1 MSKLLTLQECAGMIV
16 AGVYGDRITPEN
28 ITELKSNE
36 IFVFGSNLSGRHGK
50 GAAKQALQWGAIYGM
65 KKGLQGQTY
74 AIPTVNADI
83 TDKLPLDTIKYFVD
97 TFIRTAK
104 AQTDLTFLVTKIG
117 CGLAG
122 WTVEDIAPLFT
133 ECRDLPNVYL
143 PEDFWKIIV
152 AEE

>member
-1 MSKLLTLQECAGMIV
+1 MMTAAL
-16 AGVYGDRITPEN
+16 YGDRITPEN
-28 ITELKSNE
+28 ITSLKPNE

-50 GAAKQALQWGAIYGM
+50 GAAKTALQWGAIYGM

-97 TFIRTAK
+97 AFIHTAQ
-104 AQTDLTFLVTKIG
+104 QTPDLLFLVTKIG

-122 WTVEDIAPLFT
+122 WTIEDIAPLFR
-133 ECRDLPNVYL
+133 ECRNVSNVYL
-143 PEDFWKIIV
+143 PEEFWDVIV
-152 AEE
+152 ED